1 MWVICVTLLLPTSLE
16 DIAPLQEAARMYNI
30 RLPHIIQHAF
40 ANSLIDV
47 GILVPGYEQIL
58 VPLVN
63 VFLQYGKKTIVSGL
77 LLLSSFVNILTRQ
90 TFVNVL

>member
-1 MWVICVTLLLPTSLE
+1 MWVISVTLLLPTSLE

-30 RLPHIIQHAF
+30 RLPHIIQHTF

-58 VPLVN
+58 VPLAN
-63 VFLQYGKKTIVSGL
+63 VLLQFGKETSVSGL
-77 LLLSSFVNILTRQ
+77 LLLSSFGKTLSRQ